1 SAETP
6 HYPHSV
12 ELRVLAETGLL
23 GAALAVLGLAAALL
37 ACARALARA
46 PEPLAR
52 AVAAA
57 ALAGFGYWVLHGSFD
72 WFWEFAG
79 LGAPAFALLGLGCAL
94 APRAGASRV
103 APPAPLAPD
112 RPVPAGGRA
121 PLRSRRLRRAP
132 PTLAALVLAAAI
144 VASLTA
150 PWLSALQVQSAARI
164 WVAAPAQAYARL
176 RGAARLNPLADEADL
191 VA

>member
-79 LGAPAFALLGLGCAL
+79 LGAPAFALLGLGCSL
-94 APRAGASRV
+94 APRAAGRERV
-103 APPAPLAPD
+103 AGRGSGSEGGRRARRRPPLALG
-112 RPVPAGGRA
+112 ATLLA
-121 PLRSRRLRRAP
+121 
-132 PTLAALVLAAAI
+132 LAA
-144 VASLTA
+144 VASFAA
-150 PWLSALQVQSAARI
+150 PWLSALQVQS
-164 WVAAPAQAYARL
+164 
-176 RGAARLNPLADEADL
+176 
-191 VA
+191 